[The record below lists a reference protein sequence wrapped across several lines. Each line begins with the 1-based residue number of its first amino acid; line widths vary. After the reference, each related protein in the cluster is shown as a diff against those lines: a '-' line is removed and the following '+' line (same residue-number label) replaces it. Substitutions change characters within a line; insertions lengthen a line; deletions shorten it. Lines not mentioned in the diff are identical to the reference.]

1 VSHKKPELPVVEVDQ
16 AFPLL
21 TTEGAARGGRQSTG
35 ATDQTPAV
43 TEVIRD
49 VLGWRPR
56 RQDTKAFTAAL
67 DASFQ
72 LKTVEGHIES
82 RYVPRGY
89 AIQADLGGV
98 TGGQASLYTRAKT
111 SHVEITRILDALKP
125 LRPDA
130 DPEDCEAYRVLV
142 RDSVRQVVS
151 ELGVPGGPRVELVD
165 SAFSVLTGQQ
175 FGPAQGFSSGAI
187 PQTKRSLVPVNVNRF
202 GRVPVALAPPGETAD
217 DIPGQLGALRERFGL
232 TDDNVNTVDEEK
244 IRTAFVTLV
253 DLVVDLQRSWSQQRL
268 AFSSDIGRGFL
279 GTELVLIN
287 RLMAASAEQV
297 DELEAVLESAL
308 VSSAERQTIELD
320 TRTRLTLDGLLG
332 WVRSFLTEDG
342 PRIARDTGRDGLTTS
357 FTPTVLAILQ
367 AFRCTLVARLVPCG
381 SARCGGLGICRCG
394 RRGLVS
400 YIPLGCCS
408 PLPPGMYAGRT
419 RIAVSGLCG
428 LLERLGRAAARIGR
442 FSGAVLLDV
451 VVTPFDDIRLTG
463 QQPILDNSGF
473 VRVEVRGLHLRPNYL
488 PAFVTGGGAG
498 RQTEELV
505 LPIRGS
511 ASANADSV
519 VGVFA
524 RGSLPEPLVNLAL
537 DDGAVVAAAEVPLA
551 LVDGETGRIVL
562 APTVTTWPD
571 LRPAAAPSGNSG
583 PNDDWDQQPEDQ
595 RWAPQSTTSSLPTDE
610 DYVDTDDCT
619 EPCRQQCDQRCGAE
633 CDCDCGCHLETKIS
647 AAMQGAAMYVNNQTV
662 QAAALDLWGAVKEAR
677 LVDDDTRDRV
687 ENAADEV
694 GRFVERAREHEVPA
708 KLGTLVQALQDVR
721 PTAPAEQ
728 PAARRRLTPPLDPD
742 RRADAAAAR
751 IERARAE
758 LAAADDNAR
767 QMAGLAEQ
775 DARSA
780 EEAMRTA
787 REAEEQATA
796 LGGRP
801 PPPYP
806 HPPPCRQAARGG
818 QAATDRGRA
827 RIQNRRAR
835 DADRGAGHE
844 RGRADALAGRR
855 GGHRQRVSGQ
865 GQAKGQEEP
874 PRQADQE
881 QVVQREERVEND
893 AL

>member
-21 TTEGAARGGRQSTG
+21 TTEGAARGGGQSTG
-35 ATDQTPAV
+35 AIDQTPAV

-72 LKTVEGHIES
+72 LTTVEGHIEA

-98 TGGQASLYTRAKT
+98 TGGQASLYTRART

-187 PQTKRSLVPVNVNRF
+187 PQTERGLVPGNVNRF
-202 GRVPVALAPPGETAD
+202 GRLPVALAPPGETAD

-367 AFRCTLVARLVPCG
+367 AVRCTLVARLVPCG

-463 QQPILDNSGF
+463 QQPGQQPMLDNTGF
-473 VRVEVRGLHLRPNYL
+473 VRVEVRGLHLRPTYL
-488 PAFVTGGGAG
+488 PAFVTGGGPG

-505 LPIRGS
+505 LPVRGS
-511 ASANADSV
+511 ATADSDSV

-524 RGSLPEPLVNLAL
+524 ADSLPEPLADL
-537 DDGAVVAAAEVPLA
+537 DLTDGAIFAAAEVPLA
-551 LVDGETGRIVL
+551 LVDGETGRVVA
-562 APTVTTWPD
+562 APTVITWPD
-571 LRPAAAPSGNSG
+571 LRPAARPSGSSG
-583 PNDDWDQQPEDQ
+583 PNDDWDRQPEDQ
-595 RWAPQSTTSSLPTDE
+595 RWTPQSTTSSLPTEE
-610 DYVDTDDCT
+610 DFDTDDCT
-619 EPCRQQCDQRCGAE
+619 EPCRQQCDPRCGTD
-633 CDCDCGCHLETKIS
+633 CDCDCDCHLETRIS
-647 AAMQGAAMYVNNQTV
+647 AAMQGAARYLDDQAV
-662 QAAALDLWGAVKEAR
+662 QAAALGLWEAVKEAR
-677 LVDDDTRDRV
+677 LVDNDTRDRV
-687 ENAADEV
+687 ENAV
-694 GRFVERAREHEVPA
+694 GEATRFIERAREHDVPG
-708 KLGTLVQALQDVR
+708 KLGTLLQALQDVR

-728 PAARRRLTPPLDPD
+728 PAFRRRLAPSLDPD
-742 RRADAAAAR
+742 RRAEAATAR

-758 LAAADDNAR
+758 LADADDNAK
-767 QMAGLAEQ
+767 QLAGLAEQ
-775 DARSA
+775 DTRAA

-796 LGGRP
+796 LRE
-801 PPPYP
+801 
-806 HPPPCRQAARGG
+806 RAQQRSRNATLAAR
-818 QAATDRGRA
+818 Q
-827 RIQNRRAR
+827 
-835 DADRGAGHE
+835 
-844 RGRADALAGRR
+844 
-855 GGHRQRVSGQ
+855 QRVAMQRLTEAERESRIAELGMLI
-865 GQAKGQEEP
+865 EERAASAAEP
-874 PRQADQE
+874 TPSQADE
-881 QVVQREERVEND
+881 GTTDNKSAGND
-893 AL
+893 RQKRRRNPPGKRTRNK

>member
-1 VSHKKPELPVVEVDQ
+1 VSHKKPVLPVVEVDQ

-21 TTEGAARGGRQSTG
+21 TTEGAVRGGAPSTG
-35 ATDQTPAV
+35 AADQTPTV
-43 TEVIRD
+43 TAVIRD

-56 RQDTKAFTAAL
+56 RQDTRAFTAAL
-67 DASFQ
+67 DASFE
-72 LKTVEGHIES
+72 LKTVEGHIEA

-89 AIQADLGGV
+89 AVQADLGGV
-98 TGGQASLYTRAKT
+98 TGGQASLYTRART
-111 SHVEITRILDALKP
+111 LHVEITRILDALKP

-151 ELGVPGGPRVELVD
+151 ELGMPGGPRVELVD

-175 FGPAQGFSSGAI
+175 FGPAQGSTSGAI
-187 PQTKRSLVPVNVNRF
+187 VPAAIALRAPGSVTLNRF
-202 GRVPVALAPPGETAD
+202 GHVPVDLAPPGETAD

-232 TDDNVNTVDEEK
+232 TDDNVNTVEEEQV
-244 IRTAFVTLV
+244 RTAFVTLV
-253 DLVVDLQRSWSQQRL
+253 DLVVDLQRSWSSQRL
-268 AFSSDIGRGFL
+268 AFGSDIGRGFL

-320 TRTRLTLDGLLG
+320 RRTRLTLDGLLR
-332 WVRSFLTEDG
+332 WMRSFLTEDG

-367 AFRCTLVARLVPCG
+367 ALRCTLVARLVPCG
-381 SARCGGLGICRCG
+381 SARCGGLGTCHCG
-394 RRGLVS
+394 RKGLVS

-451 VVTPFDDIRLTG
+451 VVTPFDDIDLTIPD
-463 QQPILDNSGF
+463 QPTLNHPIGPDGF
-473 VRVEVRGLHLRPNYL
+473 VRVEVRGLHLRPTYL
-488 PAFVTGGGAG
+488 PAFVAGGGAG

-505 LPIRGS
+505 LPVRGS
-511 ASANADSV
+511 VSADADSV
-519 VGVFA
+519 MGVFA
-524 RGSLPEPLVNLAL
+524 RDSLPEPLARLDL
-537 DDGAVVAAAEVPLA
+537 DDGAVFAAAEVPLA
-551 LVDGETGRIVL
+551 LVDGETGRIIV
-562 APTVTTWPD
+562 APPVITWPD
-571 LRPAAAPSGNSG
+571 LRPAATPSGKSG
-583 PNDDWDQQPEDQ
+583 PNDDWAQQPQDQ
-595 RWAPQSTTSSLPTDE
+595 RWAPQSTTSSLPEEQDS
-610 DYVDTDDCT
+610 VDTDDCT

-633 CDCDCGCHLETKIS
+633 CDCDCGCHLETRIS
-647 AAMQGAAMYVNNQTV
+647 AAMQGAASYLNDKTV

-677 LVDDDTRDRV
+677 LVDDDTRDWV
-687 ENAADEV
+687 ENAADEAR
-694 GRFVERAREHEVPA
+694 RFVERAREREVPA

-721 PTAPAEQ
+721 PTVPAEQ
-728 PAARRRLTPPLDPD
+728 PTARRRPAPPLDPN
-742 RRADAAAAR
+742 RRAAAATAR

-767 QMAGLAEQ
+767 QLADLAEQ
-775 DARSA
+775 DARST

-796 LGGRP
+796 TRERAQQRSRDATL
-801 PPPYP
+801 
-806 HPPPCRQAARGG
+806 AAR
-818 QAATDRGRA
+818 Q
-827 RIQNRRAR
+827 
-835 DADRGAGHE
+835 
-844 RGRADALAGRR
+844 
-855 GGHRQRVSGQ
+855 QRV
-865 GQAKGQEEP
+865 AKQRLAEAERESRIAELGMLIEQRAVSAAEP
-874 PRQADQE
+874 TTSQADDKAAENKPTAKDKQE
-881 QVVQREERVEND
+881 GKPKSSSRRTRNK
-893 AL
+893 